1 MLKDWL
7 NGVLRKSNP
16 EKFQLQ
22 FEVYCGEVLP
32 PLGSPTLSPG
42 HSRAGWEA
50 ADLLQ
55 FSLGAA
61 KTYSV
66 SLSSVPLIAMD
77 FQLDQPA
84 ASQFWL
90 MSWSGL
96 LQATGKLQSA

>member
-32 PLGSPTLSPG
+32 PLGSPTFSPG

-55 FSLGAA
+55 VSLGAA

-77 FQLDQPA
+77 FQDLK
-84 ASQFWL
+84 
-90 MSWSGL
+90 
-96 LQATGKLQSA
+96 T